1 VDGKNE
7 TKEKGKE
14 GEMLGNL
21 ESGKCCLRGFFE
33 FVEFVEFVEFFGL
46 LFGVLEK
53 QCKKKLKKLVY

>member
-33 FVEFVEFVEFFGL
+33 FVEFFEFFGL